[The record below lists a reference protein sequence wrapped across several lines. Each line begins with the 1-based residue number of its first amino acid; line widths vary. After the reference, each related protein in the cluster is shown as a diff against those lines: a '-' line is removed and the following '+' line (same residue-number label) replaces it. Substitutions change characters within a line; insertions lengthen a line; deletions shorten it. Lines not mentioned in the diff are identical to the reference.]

1 MKINFEVK
9 ELGFIKDPVV
19 INQILLASLK
29 AVDPINIVKSAI
41 SLLNGKIEV
50 RNNNYDLSQYRKVF
64 VIGIGKAS
72 QSMALG
78 TIQVLQQYID
88 SGIVITKRVNQE
100 FSDLLGP
107 SIKTIIGDHPIPA
120 MNSLNSANE
129 LIKFAS
135 GITKDDLVICLISG
149 GGSAL
154 ITRPVPDISLSD
166 LQELTIL
173 LLNCGATIDEIN
185 TVRKHLD
192 SIKGGGLAK
201 LLFPAQVLTLVLSD
215 VIGDHLSMI
224 ASGPTTLDSTTYEDA
239 FRIIEKYSLKD
250 KVSKTIISYIKR
262 GIDGKIPET
271 VKIGDPALE
280 RVFNKIIGNN
290 QLASKAGKLMAE
302 VEGFNSKVISNNLQG
317 KAFDVGKELGSL
329 MKDISKKKHNI
340 TKPICLIA
348 GGETTVDVK
357 GSGLGGRNLEVA
369 LACAMEIEG
378 LKNVCMLALATD
390 GEDGPTDAAGAI
402 ITGDSIRRARSIGL
416 NPEESLANN
425 DTYHFFNKLGCLLKT
440 GSTGTNVNDLY
451 FLFVY

>member
-1 MKINFEVK
+1 MKIIYEVK
-9 ELGFIKDPVV
+9 ELGFIKDPEV
-19 INQILLASLK
+19 INRILLASLK
-29 AVDPINIVKSAI
+29 AVDPINIVKSTI

-50 RNNNYDLSQYRKVF
+50 RKKNYDLSQYRKVF
-64 VIGIGKAS
+64 IIGIGKAS

-78 TIQVLQQYID
+78 IKQILQQYID

-129 LIKFAS
+129 LVDFALR
-135 GITKDDLVICLISG
+135 ITKDDLVICLISG

-154 ITRPVPDISLSD
+154 ITRPVPDISLRD
-166 LQELTIL
+166 LQELTIF

-185 TVRKHLD
+185 TIRKHLD
-192 SIKGGGLAK
+192 GIKGGGLAK
-201 LLFPAQVLTLVLSD
+201 LLFPAQVITLVLSD

-224 ASGPTTLDSTTYEDA
+224 ASGPTTSDSTTYEDA

-250 KVSKTIISYIKR
+250 IVSKTIMSYIKR

-280 RVFNKIIGNN
+280 KVSNKIIGNN
-290 QLASKAGKLMAE
+290 QLASMAGKLMAE
-302 VEGFNSKVISNNLQG
+302 VEGFTCKVISNKLQG
-317 KAFDVGKELGSL
+317 KAFEVGKELGRL
-329 MKDISKKKHNI
+329 MRDFRKKNHNN

-425 DTYHFFNKLGCLLKT
+425 DTYHFFKKLGCLLKT
-440 GSTGTNVNDLY
+440 GSTGTNVNDLF